1 MQQWSPPSFDPEPLI
16 AELPVEPAEPMA
28 VAPLAAQALDATQE
42 MFLRGLQEGLE
53 EGRQQGL
60 ALGREEGYKAGQ
72 QEGYQAGFRQ
82 AYQDGNEKIEA
93 LAQSLQALCDALQQL
108 PEALTPALREL
119 VYAAAQRLAGQHQ
132 LDRTLLEQLVHE
144 AVSRLPHPPSQ
155 LVLRVPHADL
165 DTWQAVCQDGSAR
178 YRLALHADAALAPGH
193 AFVEFQG
200 VRLDVGAQAREA
212 LVRQALGLIE
222 TEHAHGKA

>member
-1 MQQWSPPSFDPEPLI
+1 MRDTS
-16 AELPVEPAEPMA
+16 A
-28 VAPLAAQALDATQE
+28 
-42 MFLRGLQEGLE
+42 
-53 EGRQQGL
+53 
-60 ALGREEGYKAGQ
+60 ALGAPFLATSEAFRNAPNTWTDGHYKAP
-72 QEGYQAGFRQ
+72 ECAFVARLIY
-82 AYQDGNEKIEA
+82 
-93 LAQSLQALCDALQQL
+93 DALQQL